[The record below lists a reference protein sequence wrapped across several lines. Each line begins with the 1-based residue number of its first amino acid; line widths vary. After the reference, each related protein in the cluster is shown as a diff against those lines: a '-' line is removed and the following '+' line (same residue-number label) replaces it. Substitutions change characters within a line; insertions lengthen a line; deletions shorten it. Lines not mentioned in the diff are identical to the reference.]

1 MKHLPSLLLMAMLAS
16 TGMATLAR
24 GETIAVEPRP
34 ITEWKAIYG
43 MIEAQER
50 VPARARIGG
59 TIEILEV
66 TEGDLVKAGQ
76 RLAVVKDDKL
86 AFRLK
91 AIDAQLE
98 SLEARLATAE
108 AELKRGQ
115 ELIKRGVI
123 TTQRLEQLTTEVDVL
138 QGQIRSVEADRRVI
152 EQQVTEGEVLAPED
166 GIVLDV
172 PVSKGSV
179 INPGEPVAIIGG
191 GGLFLRLSLPERH
204 ADDLVE
210 GDEIEIGAG
219 ENGTTARKGR
229 LVKIYPQIT
238 GGRVQADVEVPGL
251 ENRFV
256 GKRVPVRLPI
266 GQREAIL
273 VPAAALSM
281 TGGIDFVQVKTGEE
295 ILRRAVVPGQRTR
308 IDGEEWIEI
317 LTGLVPGDEVV
328 IGDE

>member
-16 TGMATLAR
+16 TGLATLAR

-66 TEGDLVKAGQ
+66 TEGDLVQAGQ

-98 SLEARLATAE
+98 ALEARLATAE

-179 INPGEPVAIIGG
+179 INPGEPMWKCRA
-191 GGLFLRLSLPERH
+191 LK
-204 ADDLVE
+204 
-210 GDEIEIGAG
+210 
-219 ENGTTARKGR
+219 TASSASGCQCACRSASAR
-229 LVKIYPQIT
+229 RSSCPP
-238 GGRVQADVEVPGL
+238 R
-251 ENRFV
+251 RF
-256 GKRVPVRLPI
+256 P
-266 GQREAIL
+266 
-273 VPAAALSM
+273 
-281 TGGIDFVQVKTGEE
+281 
-295 ILRRAVVPGQRTR
+295 
-308 IDGEEWIEI
+308 
-317 LTGLVPGDEVV
+317 
-328 IGDE
+328 